1 MFRMIRNRSP
11 LGLATVFA
19 LILPLLSVAACSTNP
34 ATGEQSFT
42 AFMSEQDELRV
53 GAEEH
58 PKILKE
64 MGGVY
69 DDPTIQT
76 YVDWVGEKLAKVSDL
91 PDLKFTFTV
100 LNEPNINAFAL
111 PGGYVYITRGL
122 ISLAENEAE
131 MASVLAHEI
140 GHVTARHTA
149 QRYSA
154 AMATNIGL
162 LGASILGQV
171 FGLPSDLNRVA
182 GQVGHLYLQAYSR
195 DQELESDMLAVRYM
209 ARAGYDP
216 RALESFFRKLRQE
229 VSISQRSRGRPDED
243 PADNILSTHPRT
255 ADRIAQAIRL
265 ARVPPNADPR
275 LGRDDFL
282 ARIDGMVWGD
292 APEQGVV
299 RGRVFQHPDLKF
311 RFEVPP
317 GYYLSNSPAQVVAY
331 GPDNT
336 TIVFNQLA
344 QKDAAQVSDIRAYV
358 AGWGGGRLKGVERLT
373 INGIEAATGSARINT
388 SEGTR
393 DVRLVAA
400 RFARDRIYRFLFL
413 TPPDATA
420 KHSEDLRRTTYSLRR
435 MTDAEAAA
443 VTALKLRV
451 VTVNQGDTAEKLAAA
466 MPIEAFK
473 IDWFRALNG
482 MTPTDTLT
490 PGEKVK
496 IVTP

>member
-1 MFRMIRNRSP
+1 MNQDRSP
-11 LGLATVFA
+11 LGLVAVFT

-42 AFMSEQDELRV
+42 AFMSEQDEIRV

-64 MGGVY
+64 MGGTY
-69 DDPTIQT
+69 NYPTIQT

-91 PDLKFTFTV
+91 PNLKFTFTV

-131 MASVLAHEI
+131 MAGVLAHEI

-162 LGASILGQV
+162 LGASILGSV
-171 FGLPSDLNRVA
+171 FGVPGELNQMA
-182 GQVGHLYLQAYSR
+182 GHFGQLYLQAYSR
-195 DQELESDMLAVRYM
+195 DQELEADMLAVRYM
-209 ARAGYDP
+209 SRAGYDP

-229 VSISQRSRGRPDED
+229 VSISQRLRGRPDED
-243 PADNILSTHPRT
+243 PADNIMSTHPRT
-255 ADRIAQAIRL
+255 SDRIAQAIRL

-275 LGRDDFL
+275 LGRQDYL
-282 ARIDGMVWGD
+282 ARIDGMLWGD

-299 RGRVFQHPDLKF
+299 RGRVFEHPDLKF

-317 GYYLSNSPAQVVAY
+317 GFYLSNSPSQVVAY
-331 GPDNT
+331 GPDDT
-336 TIVFNQLA
+336 TIVFNQLN
-344 QKDAAQVSDIRAYV
+344 QKDASQVSDVRAYV

-373 INGIEAATGSARINT
+373 VNGIEAATGSARINT

-413 TPPDATA
+413 TPPGATA
-420 KHSEDLRRTTYSLRR
+420 KHSEDLRLTTYSLRR

-443 VTALKLRV
+443 VKALKLRV
-451 VTVNQGDTAEKLAAA
+451 ITVNRGDTAEDLAAG
-466 MPIEAFK
+466 MPMESFK

-482 MTPTDTLT
+482 MTPGDALT